1 MTACG
6 GPRRGRRKAS
16 PLAAYT
22 AGPRPAAAAGRAA
35 GDGEAAAGEED
46 LALRQPR
53 NAWGAHDLGQHAP
66 ERRERRYRDVS
77 VLWAQSRRERGCVCG
92 DDLRS
97 GGRPTAAMLT
107 VRRQDDRC
115 QTRVAYEMKSLLKF
129 AKKAP
134 RELGVC
140 KSLQYAR
147 NHNLMLTT
155 TKRSC

>member
-6 GPRRGRRKAS
+6 GPRRGRKKAS

-77 VLWAQSRRERGCVCG
+77 VLWAQSRRELDAFAATIFVPEAGRRLRCSQCG
-92 DDLRS
+92 GKMIDA
-97 GGRPTAAMLT
+97 RPAWH
-107 VRRQDDRC
+107 
-115 QTRVAYEMKSLLKF
+115 TR
-129 AKKAP
+129 
-134 RELGVC
+134 
-140 KSLQYAR
+140 
-147 NHNLMLTT
+147 
-155 TKRSC
+155 